1 MRHLFKFSLILF
13 ALVWTGLMFA
23 QKNQNPT
30 SLIEFGNANVTGNSI
45 VEAPMAP
52 VTFLDQA
59 PNGVNGLFAD
69 SDCELCPTLQQTIAD
84 NFTATVSNGTTC
96 ITELVIWGGYYPE
109 DIPNTTDNFTFIF
122 HDNNAGQPGPVITT
136 LSGVQAVSRVQTG
149 VILFGT
155 HEYMFTFDFSAT
167 PITLPQGTAT
177 YWLELYNNSVESGNF
192 YWETGNLDGTHGVL
206 GSAWYTTTPGTAWN
220 LDGATDLSVLING
233 DDNCI
238 PCPVGAP
245 TNPSPAT
252 GAVDVDINADLSW
265 TNGAGTTNVEVFFNG
280 VSVYSGAP
288 ITTFNPGTLNYLTSY
303 TWKVIC
309 GDGVC
314 GTAGPT
320 WSFTT
325 VQNPNLAITNVYPQ
339 NANYWTGT
347 CNSTSKTQVSL
358 VNAIEFEVG
367 WMAFDVSSLA
377 PGTDIIAITFHGFL
391 YNNSWP
397 YWSITP
403 MGSVN
408 PITGNAADIYNQV
421 SINYTQ
427 GIAYSFNQEGGTLAN
442 DWTVRLFEPQAVTD
456 LEAALAQGWFAIGI
470 VDWDFSATYF
480 VEFQGWAEANIPYLE
495 IEYIVPVELTSFTA
509 IANEGTVELNWI
521 TATETNNQGFTIERS
536 SGNEF
541 TEVGFVPGYGTSA
554 ETHAYSF
561 TDINVNPGTYTY
573 RLKQIDFDGT
583 YEYFTTE
590 VEVSAP
596 KTFALDQNYP
606 NPFNPS
612 TQIAFRLAIDSKVSL
627 KVFDVLGQEVATL
640 VNSNLVAGGH
650 TINFDASALNSGV
663 YLYRIEATGINGTNF
678 VDVKKMILTK

>member
-1 MRHLFKFSLILF
+1 M
-13 ALVWTGLMFA
+13 WTGLMFA
-23 QKNQNPT
+23 QKTQNPT
-30 SLIEFGNANVTGNSI
+30 SLIEFGNADITGNSI
-45 VEAPMAP
+45 VQVPMAP
-52 VTFLDQA
+52 ITFLDQA

-69 SDCELCPTLQQTIAD
+69 SDCELCPTFQQTIAD
-84 NFTATVSNGTTC
+84 NFTANVTNGTTC

-109 DIPNTTDNFTFIF
+109 DIPNATDDFTFIF
-122 HDNNAGQPGPVITT
+122 HENNAGQPGAVITSF
-136 LSGVQAVSRVQTG
+136 SGVQPVSRVQTG
-149 VILFGT
+149 IILFGT

-220 LDGATDLSVLING
+220 LDGATDLSVIING
-233 DDNCI
+233 DDACV

-252 GAVDVDINADLSW
+252 GATDVDVDADLSW
-265 TNGAGTTNVEVFFNG
+265 TNGAGTTTVEVFFNG

-288 ITTFNPGTLNYLTSY
+288 ITTFDPGTLEYLTTY
-303 TWKVIC
+303 TWKVYC
-309 GDGVC
+309 GDGTCV
-314 GTAGPT
+314 TSGPT

-325 VQNPNLAITNVYPQ
+325 EQNPLLATINVYPQ
-339 NANYWTGT
+339 SSDYWTGT
-347 CNSTSKTQVSL
+347 CNSTAKTQVSL
-358 VNAIEFEVG
+358 VNAVEFEVG
-367 WMAFDVSSLA
+367 WMAFDVSALA
-377 PGTDIIAITFHGFL
+377 PGTDIQSITFHGFL
-391 YNNSWP
+391 TNNNWP

-408 PITGNAADIYNQV
+408 PVTGTAAEINAQV
-421 SINYTQ
+421 SNNYTE
-427 GIAYSFNQEGGTLAN
+427 GIAYSFNQESGTLTN
-442 DWTVRLFEPQAVTD
+442 NTWQDRLLEPQAATD

-470 VDWDFSATYF
+470 VDWDFSTSYYVF
-480 VEFQGWAEANIPYLE
+480 FDGWAEANVPYLE
-495 IEYIVPVELTSFTA
+495 VEYIVPVELSSFTA

-536 SGNEF
+536 TGNEF
-541 TEVGFVPGYGTSA
+541 SEVGYVPGYGTST

-561 TDINVNPGTYTY
+561 TDRNVNPGTYTY

-596 KTFALDQNYP
+596 KTFSLDQNYP

-612 TQIAFRLAIDSKVSL
+612 TKISFSLAADSKISL
-627 KVFDVLGQEVATL
+627 KVFDILGQEVSTL
-640 VNSNLVAGGH
+640 LNTNLVAGSH
-650 TINFDASALNSGV
+650 QVNFDASSLNTGV
-663 YLYRIEATGINGTNF
+663 YMYRLEATGIDGSSF